1 MAKENI
7 TKKEEKKK
15 ERAKD
20 EVYSYHTFMFP
31 FLYEMNQTTAK
42 KFMECCHPGWF
53 ADVWEPEKTNDA
65 VYYNQYH
72 YFNEAAHNAIYL
84 KKNLKDI
91 KNFEN
96 EPVINLRFDLLS
108 LTQENPKADA
118 EREKF
123 RTKNDANKIKYVIR
137 KGETRYA
144 VDVNAI
150 RMKLYNTGV
159 GILMFELENRKY
171 PGEKDVIAINDFGRR
186 IYAAYYAYNA
196 EYDSMFCSIC
206 ADELY
211 LEINGKGVGKEKSGL
226 LPKEL
231 RTSAEATVLAE
242 PITRLLSNEKY
253 RITTKK
259 NCAKDE
265 MCIEPVIDDR
275 MFVAC
280 YYKNGD
286 FVDTMREWDGENYRY
301 LTHAKEKNPF
311 DNEQNLNAANR
322 LYTMMYVDG
331 DGICC
336 HSRSMLQ
343 NLLSD
348 DHIYTRW
355 LEYFYH
361 GNDVREFRGTI
372 TGFSEYTMI
381 SVAKNP
387 ADYLISAFLTQY
399 VEMAAL
405 VLAQRASLLSFEYMI
420 SECARGEKN
429 YKVDDIQKKYTL
441 FQSQIL
447 LKEVSPQQQGIELY
461 DMLEKNLMIEKEQT
475 EIKEQIAGLFEQ
487 KNFDHDRKEN
497 GILFWLSVLGLVEA
511 ANTFVDLCYI
521 ESMESLPISCIKF
534 GLIAIAVLSASI
546 FYKREK

>member
-1 MAKENI
+1 MAKENVQ
-7 TKKEEKKK
+7 KKEKKQTQS
-15 ERAKD
+15 
-20 EVYSYHTFMFP
+20 EVFSYHTFMFP
-31 FLYEMNQTTAK
+31 FLYEMNKTTAK
-42 KFMECCHPGWF
+42 KFMECCHSGWF
-53 ADVWEPEKTNDA
+53 ADVWEPEKMNEA

-72 YFNEAAHNAIYL
+72 YFNEAAHNAIYM
-84 KKNLKDI
+84 KKSPAQI
-91 KNFEN
+91 KNFET
-96 EPVINLRFDLLS
+96 EAVINLRFDLLS
-108 LTQENPKADA
+108 LVQENPTADP
-118 EREKF
+118 EREKK
-123 RTKNDANKIKYVIR
+123 RSHDMENSIKYVIR
-137 KGETRYA
+137 KGDNQYA
-144 VDVNAI
+144 LDVHAA

-171 PGEKDVIAINDFGRR
+171 SAEKDVIAINDFGRR
-186 IYAAYYAYNA
+186 IYAAYYAYANDRL
-196 EYDSMFCSIC
+196 YCSIC
-206 ADELY
+206 ADEIY
-211 LEINGKGVGKEKSGL
+211 LEINGNALRKGKTSL
-226 LPKEL
+226 LPNEL
-231 RTSAEATVLAE
+231 RSSAETTILAE
-242 PITRLLSNEKY
+242 PIMLLLSNEKY

-259 NCAKDE
+259 NCGKDE
-265 MCIEPVIDDR
+265 FRIEPVIDDR

-286 FVDTMREWDGENYRY
+286 FVDAMREWDGENYRY
-301 LTHAKEKNPF
+301 MTHAKEKNPF
-311 DNEQNLNAANR
+311 DNKENGNSANR

-355 LEYFYH
+355 LEY
-361 GNDVREFRGTI
+361 GWVQNQTKQNEFAGTI

-387 ADYLISAFLTQY
+387 PDHLVSAFLTQY

-420 SECARGEKN
+420 SECARGEKT
-429 YKVDDIQKKYTL
+429 YKVDDVQKKYTL

-461 DMLEKNLMIEKEQT
+461 DMLEKNLMIEKEQN
-475 EIKEQIAGLFEQ
+475 EIKEQINGLFEQ

-497 GILFWLSVLGLVEA
+497 RILFWLSLFGAVEA
-511 ANTFVDLCYI
+511 ANTAVD
-521 ESMESLPISCIKF
+521 MFSLEEGSSGLNLCIKVGVIMAV
-534 GLIAIAVLSASI
+534 GLTV
-546 FYKREK
+546 FFTYQRKK

>member
-1 MAKENI
+1 MAKENVR
-7 TKKEEKKK
+7 KKEKKQTQS
-15 ERAKD
+15 
-20 EVYSYHTFMFP
+20 EVFSYHTFMFP
-31 FLYEMNQTTAK
+31 FLYEMNKTTAK

-53 ADVWEPEKTNDA
+53 ADVWEPEKMNEA

-72 YFNEAAHNAIYL
+72 YFNESAHNAIYM
-84 KKNLKDI
+84 KKSPSQI
-91 KNFEN
+91 KNFET
-96 EPVINLRFDLLS
+96 EAVINLRFDLLS
-108 LTQENPKADA
+108 LAQENPTADP
-118 EREKF
+118 EREKK
-123 RTKNDANKIKYVIR
+123 RSHDMENSIKYVIR
-137 KGETRYA
+137 KGDNQYA
-144 VDVNAI
+144 LDVHAV

-171 PGEKDVIAINDFGRR
+171 SAEKDVIAINDFGRR
-186 IYAAYYAYNA
+186 IYAAYYAHANDRLY
-196 EYDSMFCSIC
+196 CSIC
-206 ADELY
+206 ADEIY
-211 LEINGKGVGKEKSGL
+211 LEINGNALSKGKTSL
-226 LPKEL
+226 LPNEL
-231 RTSAEATVLAE
+231 RSSAETTILAE
-242 PITRLLSNEKY
+242 PIMRLLSNEKY

-259 NCAKDE
+259 NCGKDE
-265 MCIEPVIDDR
+265 FCIEPVIDDR

-286 FVDTMREWDGENYRY
+286 FVDAMREWDGENYRY
-301 LTHAKEKNPF
+301 MTHAKEKNPF
-311 DNEQNLNAANR
+311 DNKENGNAANR

-355 LEYFYH
+355 LEY
-361 GNDVREFRGTI
+361 GWVQNQTKQNEFAGTI

-387 ADYLISAFLTQY
+387 PDYLVSAFLTQY
-399 VEMAAL
+399 VEMATL

-420 SECARGEKN
+420 SECARGEKT

-461 DMLEKNLMIEKEQT
+461 DMLEKNLMIEKEQN
-475 EIKEQIAGLFEQ
+475 EIKEQINGLFEQ

-497 GILFWLSVLGLVEA
+497 RILFWLSLFGVVEA
-511 ANTFVDLCYI
+511 ANTAVD
-521 ESMESLPISCIKF
+521 MFSLEEGGSGLNLCIKVGVIMAV
-534 GLIAIAVLSASI
+534 GLTV
-546 FYKREK
+546 FFTYQRKK